1 MKTALKTTLITF
13 AALAFSGSLFAAQM
27 PDTSPILDQTGTLV
41 HLDIAHVDSSTD
53 LSDLCG
59 VQPAK
64 LVYQDHMGRTHQ
76 LNYEA
81 LGHCPSDN

>member
-1 MKTALKTTLITF
+1 MKTTLITL

-27 PDTSPILDQTGTLV
+27 PDTAPIIDQTGTLV
-41 HLDIAHVDSSTD
+41 HLDIAHVYSSTD
-53 LSDLCG
+53 LSVVCG

-76 LNYEA
+76 LDYEA
-81 LGHCPSDN
+81 LGRCPGDN